1 MSGGGTILARAVSDA
16 QDRLLSAE
24 EPLAGLQRRCGGE
37 LPGTIATPEL
47 LALVR
52 RARRHGLSLAHN
64 VTAQDNGEI
73 ISAWIEVEPVSAA
86 DGCEIRLRSWQ
97 STAMPSDDGAAAEGR
112 RRAIDRHLAE
122 LSAQLDAGQRVLAV
136 VCDAP
141 DLQEAA
147 RALEAAIG
155 QRWTDVLMPENV
167 AHQQPLHWRLLDG
180 IGVVVP
186 GSPRRWRAALVPR
199 VRPGFEPAG
208 FELLL
213 LSDEPFAAEV
223 APRPLPTPASQRS
236 LVGDDLAPALRQPI
250 ARIIAN
256 AETIRTRLAGP
267 LPDAYAE
274 YAGEIAGAGNLLL
287 GLLEDMADLEVVE
300 SEGFAVTPDHIDLS
314 EVARQAAGILN
325 VRAQEKGITVQTPP
339 SDSILPALAEFRR
352 VLQIALNLISNAIR
366 YGPAHSRIEIR
377 VEDRGEVARL
387 IVADQGSGLSANE
400 QARVF
405 NKFERLGRSGD
416 GGSGLGLYISR
427 SLARAMGGDLTVES
441 APGQGA
447 RFMLDLPADRDSP
460 ADRGSKV

>member
-1 MSGGGTILARAVSDA
+1 MSAGGTILARALSDGD
-16 QDRLLSAE
+16 DRLLSAE

-47 LALVR
+47 LAMVR

-64 VTAQDNGEI
+64 VTAQDSGEI
-73 ISAWIEVEPVSAA
+73 ITAWIEVEPVAEA

-97 STAMPSDDGAAAEGR
+97 STAMPPEDGAAAEGR

-136 VCDAP
+136 VCDVP
-141 DLQEAA
+141 DLEEGA

-180 IGVVVP
+180 IGVTVP

-213 LSDEPFAAEV
+213 LSDQPFAAE
-223 APRPLPTPASQRS
+223 ASPTPPPAPALQRS
-236 LVGDDLAPALRQPI
+236 LVGEDLAPALRQPI

-274 YAGEIAGAGNLLL
+274 YAGEIAGAGKLLL
-287 GLLEDMADLEVVE
+287 GLLEDMADLEVLE
-300 SEGFAVTPDHIDLS
+300 SEGFTVTPDQIDLS

-325 VRAQEKGITVQTPP
+325 VRAQNKGITIQTPA
-339 SDSILPALAEFRR
+339 SDWTLPALAEFRR
-352 VLQIALNLISNAIR
+352 VLQILLNLIGNAIR
-366 YGPAHSRIEIR
+366 YAPTHSRIEIR
-377 VEDRGEVARL
+377 LEDRGEIARL
-387 IVADQGSGLSANE
+387 LVADQGPGLSEDE

-405 NKFERLGRSGD
+405 DKFERLGRSGD

-427 SLARAMGGDLTVES
+427 SLARAMGGELAVES
-441 APGQGA
+441 TPGQGA
-447 RFMLDLPADRDSP
+447 CFILDLPADRD
-460 ADRGSKV
+460 G